1 MPDSLEQLCTDVR
14 EMARAFNDFKIET
27 TNRLTRIETKLNGG
41 YKWGNVTADLIKLVV
56 ATALGI
62 IVGAKVI

>member
-1 MPDSLEQLCTDVR
+1 MPDGIEQLCTDVR
-14 EMARAFNDFKIET
+14 EMAKAFNEFKVET

-41 YKWGNVTADLIKLVV
+41 YKWTNLTADLIKLVV
-56 ATALGI
+56 ACALGI